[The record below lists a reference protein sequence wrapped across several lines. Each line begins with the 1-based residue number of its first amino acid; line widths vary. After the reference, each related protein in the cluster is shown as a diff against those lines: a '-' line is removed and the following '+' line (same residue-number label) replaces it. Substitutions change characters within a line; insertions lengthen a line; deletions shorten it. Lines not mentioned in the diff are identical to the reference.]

1 MKAALIA
8 LAAMLV
14 GAPGARA
21 QDTNQHDAAV
31 QTSRPTTGEPDTNA
45 DPAASAPAERP
56 TASNLARFL
65 AGGAIGLGLH
75 ESGHLVTSGIFGADP
90 GVKGVSFGPIPFFA
104 ITHEP
109 VSPAREYT
117 IAASGFWVQ
126 HATSEWLLTRRP
138 ELRLEHAPLAKG
150 VLAFNVLASTAY
162 ATAAF
167 GTFGPHERDT
177 RAMANAL
184 GVAEPWIGGLVL
196 APAVLDTWRYFKPE
210 SRWAAWT
217 SRAMKVGAV
226 LMVVKAASR

>member
-1 MKAALIA
+1 VKAAFIA
-8 LAAMLV
+8 LAATLAA
-14 GAPGARA
+14 APGALA
-21 QDTNQHDAAV
+21 QDTNQHDPGVGISKPAA
-31 QTSRPTTGEPDTNA
+31 GDTNTTA
-45 DPAASAPAERP
+45 DPAASGRAERP
-56 TASNLARFL
+56 TASDIARFL
-65 AGGAIGLGLH
+65 AGGALGLGLH

-126 HATSEWLLTRRP
+126 HATSEWLLSRRP
-138 ELRLEHAPLAKG
+138 GLRRDHAPLAKG

-184 GVAEPWIGGLVL
+184 GVAEPWVGGLIL
-196 APAVLDTWRYFKPE
+196 APAVLDTWRYLKPE